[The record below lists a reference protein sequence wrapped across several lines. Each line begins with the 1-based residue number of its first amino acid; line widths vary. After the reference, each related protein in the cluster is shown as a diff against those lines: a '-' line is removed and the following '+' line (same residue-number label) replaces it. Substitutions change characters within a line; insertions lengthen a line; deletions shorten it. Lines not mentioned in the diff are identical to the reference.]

1 MLEIN
6 IVYKKWYNVIK
17 NPKNFVF
24 NIIDTSLSE
33 LDVSH
38 YQPKI
43 SIALGNDE
51 LLHQLNLKFR
61 KVNKST
67 NVLSFPCEELSNRCD
82 LGDIAISLDT
92 IEKESNEYC
101 IPMYQHIAH
110 MLIHGLL
117 HLLKYDHKTHDEEVI
132 MKNLENKIL
141 ISLGYSK

>member
-6 IVYKKWYNVIK
+6 ILYKRWYNLIK
-17 NPKNFVF
+17 NPKDFVF
-24 NIIDTSLSE
+24 NIIDISLSE
-33 LDVSH
+33 LNVLH
-38 YQPKI
+38 YQPKV
-43 SIALGNDE
+43 SIALANDE

-61 KVNKST
+61 QVNKPT

-92 IEKESNEYC
+92 IEKESDEYR
-101 IPMYQHIAH
+101 IPLYQHIAH

-132 MKNLENKIL
+132 MKNLEDKIL